1 MMSANYEIVM
11 RCSVLSFSVG
21 WAAVV
26 CCSLPANCAT
36 PTSSYGEGPE
46 AQQSNPGQEDP
57 DYNGEDLTRPQ
68 RSIETRFLYQT
79 SSGTTTQTDR
89 GTLLL
94 RATWKAELD
103 EGWKLGLLGQVPV
116 VDKTTFVPTGSDQ
129 EFGIGDTGLQAIL
142 SRAID
147 QHWAFGF
154 GARLV
159 APTAADSLGT
169 GKWQIMP
176 GFGVRDS
183 LPETGPDTYFVPAV
197 RYTISF
203 AGDPTRRNINEPQIA
218 PTLNIGLLDHWF
230 VTFYPSYDIRI
241 NYGDP
246 ISAQTGRLFLPF
258 DVAVGRKITDRFT
271 MSLEVSV
278 PIIKDYPVYNF
289 KTELRMTIQF

>member
-1 MMSANYEIVM
+1 M
-11 RCSVLSFSVG
+11 RCSVLSFLG

-26 CCSLPANCAT
+26 CCSLPAICAMPT
-36 PTSSYGEGPE
+36 PSYGDGPQ

-57 DYNGEDLTRPQ
+57 DYNGEDLTRPR
-68 RSIETRFLYQT
+68 RSIETRFIFQT

-94 RATWKAELD
+94 RATWKADLD
-103 EGWKLGLLGQVPV
+103 QSWKLGLLGQAPV
-116 VDKTTFVPTGSDQ
+116 VDKTTFGPAGSDQ
-129 EFGIGDTGLQAIL
+129 EFGIGDAAVQGIL

-147 QHWAFGF
+147 QYWAFGF

-159 APTAADSLGT
+159 APTAEDSSGT

-176 GFGVRDS
+176 GFGVRGS
-183 LPETGPDTYFVPAV
+183 LPEIGPDTYFVPAV
-197 RYTISF
+197 RYAISF
-203 AGDPTRRNINEPQIA
+203 AGDPTRRNINAPQIA
-218 PTLNIGLLDHWF
+218 PTLNIGLLHYWF

-246 ISAQTGRLFLPF
+246 ISGQTGRLFLPF
-258 DVAVGRKITDRFT
+258 DVAVGRKITDRFI
-271 MSLEVSV
+271 MSLEASV

-289 KTELRMTIQF
+289 KTELRMTMQF

>member
-1 MMSANYEIVM
+1 MVSAIYEIVM

-26 CCSLPANCAT
+26 CCSLPAVCAT
-36 PTSSYGEGPE
+36 PTPSYGEGPE
-46 AQQSNPGQEDP
+46 TQQSNSGQEDP

-103 EGWKLGLLGQVPV
+103 ESWKLGLLGQVPV
-116 VDKTTFVPTGSDQ
+116 VDKTTFGPTGSDQ
-129 EFGIGDTGLQAIL
+129 ELGVGDAAVQAIL

-147 QHWAFGF
+147 QHWAYGF

-159 APTAADSLGT
+159 APTAEDSLGT

-183 LPETGPDTYFVPAV
+183 LPEIGPDTYFVPSV
-197 RYTISF
+197 RYAISF
-203 AGDPTRRNINEPQIA
+203 AGDPTRRNITN
-218 PTLNIGLLDHWF
+218 
-230 VTFYPSYDIRI
+230 R
-241 NYGDP
+241 
-246 ISAQTGRLFLPF
+246 RL
-258 DVAVGRKITDRFT
+258 R
-271 MSLEVSV
+271 
-278 PIIKDYPVYNF
+278 
-289 KTELRMTIQF
+289 QH